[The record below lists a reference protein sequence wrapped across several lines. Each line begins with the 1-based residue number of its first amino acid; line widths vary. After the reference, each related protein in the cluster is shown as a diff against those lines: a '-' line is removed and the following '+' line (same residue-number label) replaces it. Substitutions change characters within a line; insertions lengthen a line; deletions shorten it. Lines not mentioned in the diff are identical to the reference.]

1 MMYLVP
7 TALLDT
13 FPPHPFSALQPQWSP
28 GWLHLNLVTS
38 TKIPLSRAHSQV
50 LGEYKFGGGGPST
63 KPPFI
68 LYILSS
74 CSAPASSHA
83 HFPQRLYPVPQTC
96 HGPFYIGS
104 GPSGLC
110 DLKEKKDLEKVLVL
124 HAFPLCLLSLGYQLS
139 QYFSGSSHP
148 ILCSLGTHFSSFM
161 TLIKSVIIHLF
172 RWLMFFFFLT

>member
-38 TKIPLSRAHSQV
+38 TKIPLSRAHFQV
-50 LGEYKFGGGGPST
+50 LGEYKFGGGKPST

-68 LYILSS
+68 IYILSS

-104 GPSGLC
+104 GPSRLR
-110 DLKEKKDLEKVLVL
+110 DLKEKHLTLRRSLSCMLFLSVYCLLDISSANIFLGQIIPFYALLE
-124 HAFPLCLLSLGYQLS
+124 PLSLPLWHLLSL
-139 QYFSGSSHP
+139 
-148 ILCSLGTHFSSFM
+148 
-161 TLIKSVIIHLF
+161 
-172 RWLMFFFFLT
+172 

>member
-96 HGPFYIGS
+96 HGPFSIGS

-110 DLKEKKDLEKVLVL
+110 DLKEKHLTLRRSLSCMLFLSVYCLLDISSANIFLGQVTPFYALLE
-124 HAFPLCLLSLGYQLS
+124 PLSLPLWHLLSL
-139 QYFSGSSHP
+139 
-148 ILCSLGTHFSSFM
+148 
-161 TLIKSVIIHLF
+161 
-172 RWLMFFFFLT
+172 

>member
-50 LGEYKFGGGGPST
+50 LGEYKFGGGKPST

-96 HGPFYIGS
+96 HGPFSIGS
-104 GPSGLC
+104 GPSRLR
-110 DLKEKKDLEKVLVL
+110 DLKEKHLTLRRSLSCMLFLSVYCLLDISSANIFLGQVIPFYALLE
-124 HAFPLCLLSLGYQLS
+124 PLSLPLWHLLSL
-139 QYFSGSSHP
+139 
-148 ILCSLGTHFSSFM
+148 
-161 TLIKSVIIHLF
+161 
-172 RWLMFFFFLT
+172 

>member
-1 MMYLVP
+1 MI
-7 TALLDT
+7 AGSSKWCIW
-13 FPPHPFSALQPQWSP
+13 FPRPCLTPSHPIPSLPCSHSEVQGDFILT
-28 GWLHLNLVTS
+28 WLHLQRSHCQGHILKFWVSINL
-38 TKIPLSRAHSQV
+38 
-50 LGEYKFGGGGPST
+50 GGGPST

-96 HGPFYIGS
+96 HGPFSIGS
-104 GPSGLC
+104 GPSN
-110 DLKEKKDLEKVLVL
+110 LEKVLVL

-148 ILCSLGTHFSSFM
+148 VLCSLGTPFSSFM

>member
-96 HGPFYIGS
+96 HGPFSTGS

-110 DLKEKKDLEKVLVL
+110 DLKEKHLTLRRSLSCMLFLSVYCLLDISSANIFLGQVIPFYALLE
-124 HAFPLCLLSLGYQLS
+124 PLSLPLWHLLSL
-139 QYFSGSSHP
+139 
-148 ILCSLGTHFSSFM
+148 
-161 TLIKSVIIHLF
+161 
-172 RWLMFFFFLT
+172 